1 MKFTGIAR
9 KLDRLGRI
17 TIPKEIRDMRGIKEN
32 EDLIEIYVHE
42 DMICLRK
49 VEDKISCKLCGGEE
63 EMLKVDGVD
72 ICTTCANKVNNAV
85 AKNYLNMRRRSND
98 K

>member
-9 KLDRLGRI
+9 KLDKLGRI
-17 TIPKEIRDMRGIKEN
+17 TIPKEIRDMRGIREN
-32 EDLIEIYVHE
+32 EDLIEIYVSG

-49 VEDKISCKLCGGEE
+49 TEDKRSCKICGSEE

-85 AKNYLNMRRRSND
+85 VKKYLI
-98 K
+98 